1 MNVTQKVNKVHL
13 NNVLALKFFVL
24 CCVLYILHDFTY
36 CVHFLYTVLLLLNN
50 IIFMHK

>member
-13 NNVLALKFFVL
+13 NNVLALKFFVI

-36 CVHFLYTVLLLLNN
+36 CVHFLYTVLLLLKKYY
-50 IIFMHK
+50 FHA